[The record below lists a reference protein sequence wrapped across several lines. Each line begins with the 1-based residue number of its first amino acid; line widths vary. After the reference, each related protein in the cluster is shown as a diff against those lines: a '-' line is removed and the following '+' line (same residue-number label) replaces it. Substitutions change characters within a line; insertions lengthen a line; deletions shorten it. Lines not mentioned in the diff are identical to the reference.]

1 VLSLPQLLTGVGES
15 QTAGLSVNSNGQVE
29 LTSSGITMP
38 SEAGIAIVS
47 GTLDVSTPNNQGGV
61 GGNVNVLGDKVG
73 LQSANINASGTNGGG
88 IVRIGGDYQGRGTV
102 SNASRTFVSRDTS
115 INADALSTGNGGQ
128 VIVWSDQITRFF
140 GQISARGGLNS
151 GNGGFVEVSGK
162 QSLNFQ
168 GIADLLASTGNVGTL
183 LLDPTDITISDAPNT
198 GSMTLTGDI
207 FSDPATTPSN
217 LNVATLQNQLAV
229 SDVTVSTASG
239 LGGAGNITV
248 SSPITWGSP
257 SSLTLAADNDIN
269 VNANITYSGTANRQL
284 TLQADNSIIFNT
296 GAQVRANGTGR
307 LDVTLNA
314 DRNANGAGA
323 IALNTGSAIIS
334 NDGDI
339 ILGGGSDPTTN
350 PATGTVTHPE
360 GVNLDGAIVNS
371 GSGAIQITGTGT
383 HGIRVADGSVIQST
397 IGGNITMT
405 GKGNRGEILLDG
417 GRVSVANGSV
427 QLIGTGVQLNNGARV
442 NSTGTGDIT
451 LLSSGFIN
459 TTGGTLTGPN
469 LTLTADRNISLGTVT
484 LGRNPGSGVNQP
496 LKINTPEIVNL
507 NGQIETDGAN
517 FVLGDVT
524 IPQQINLN
532 SRLFTSGGNV
542 SLNSSGPIALSG
554 NVTTAGGAITL
565 TGTSIKTALLDSSN
579 TTGNGGAIDLRAR
592 GAITTS
598 NLNSRSTSG
607 KGGDISLSSE
617 IRTVTTEDLNASGVT
632 GGGRVTVEARDR
644 ITTGNI
650 NSSSSD
656 GDGEAIAL
664 TSQTEAITTED
675 LNASGVTRG
684 GRVTVQGGNSITTGN
699 INSSSSNG
707 DGEAIA
713 LTSQTEA
720 VTSGDLNASGVTRGG
735 RVTVQAGNSITTGNI
750 NSSSQQGNGGNVTLD
765 PPNDIQVTS
774 INAQGGTSGTGGT
787 VAIATERF
795 FRATGTFTEGSCI
808 NTSICSAGGV
818 GGGSITI
825 SHGGNGITPFDVGN
839 AITNGT
845 AGAISSGNSR

>member
-1 VLSLPQLLTGVGES
+1 MLSSLLLKHTFLTTLLLAGVLEVTPTLAGPIVPDGTTTTVVTPNGNRLDINGGTLSGDGANLFHSFQKFGLNPNETANFLSNPAIQNILGRVTGGNASIIHGLIQVTGGNSNLFLINPAGIIFGANARLNVPASFTATTATGIGFGNDWFNAVGDNNYAALVGTPSTFGFNSTSQPGAIVNLGQLAVSQGQSLTLLGGAVVNTGQLAAPQGTITIATVPGQNLVRISQPGHLLSLEVQPITAGSQPGSWTIPVLSLPQLLTGVGES

-168 GIADLLASTGNVGTL
+168 GIADLLASTGHVGTL

-198 GSMTLTGDI
+198 GSMTLTGEI

-229 SDVTVSTASG
+229 SNVTVSTASG
-239 LGGAGNITV
+239 LGGVGNITV
-248 SSPITWGSP
+248 NSPITWGSA
-257 SSLTLAADNDIN
+257 SSLTLAANNNIN

-314 DRNANGAGA
+314 DRNGNSAGA
-323 IALNTGSAIIS
+323 IALNSGSAIIS
-334 NDGDI
+334 NGGDI

-350 PATGTVTHPE
+350 PATGTVAHPE
-360 GVNLDGAIVNS
+360 GVNLNGAILNS
-371 GSGAIQITGTGT
+371 GSGEIQITGTGT
-383 HGIRVADGSVIQST
+383 HGIRVADGSVIQSA

-405 GKGNRGEILLDG
+405 GKGSRGEILLDG

-427 QLIGTGVQLNNGARV
+427 RLIGTGVQLNNGARV

-459 TTGGTLTGPN
+459 TTGGTLTGSN
-469 LTLTADRNISLGTVT
+469 LTLR
-484 LGRNPGSGVNQP
+484 
-496 LKINTPEIVNL
+496 
-507 NGQIETDGAN
+507 
-517 FVLGDVT
+517 
-524 IPQQINLN
+524 
-532 SRLFTSGGNV
+532 
-542 SLNSSGPIALSG
+542 
-554 NVTTAGGAITL
+554 
-565 TGTSIKTALLDSSN
+565 
-579 TTGNGGAIDLRAR
+579 
-592 GAITTS
+592 
-598 NLNSRSTSG
+598 
-607 KGGDISLSSE
+607 
-617 IRTVTTEDLNASGVT
+617 
-632 GGGRVTVEARDR
+632 
-644 ITTGNI
+644 
-650 NSSSSD
+650 
-656 GDGEAIAL
+656 
-664 TSQTEAITTED
+664 
-675 LNASGVTRG
+675 
-684 GRVTVQGGNSITTGN
+684 
-699 INSSSSNG
+699 
-707 DGEAIA
+707 
-713 LTSQTEA
+713 
-720 VTSGDLNASGVTRGG
+720 
-735 RVTVQAGNSITTGNI
+735 
-750 NSSSQQGNGGNVTLD
+750 
-765 PPNDIQVTS
+765 
-774 INAQGGTSGTGGT
+774 
-787 VAIATERF
+787 
-795 FRATGTFTEGSCI
+795 
-808 NTSICSAGGV
+808 
-818 GGGSITI
+818 
-825 SHGGNGITPFDVGN
+825 
-839 AITNGT
+839 
-845 AGAISSGNSR
+845 